1 MPKVLP
7 FCFIHYRYVNSWP
20 IKFNFTNHSKHM
32 SKLHQSFTKHLTCI
46 ERNKTTNCDQEMT
59 NKEKKQETRS
69 TKVKDVMKN
78 KEIKIISLEK

>member
-1 MPKVLP
+1 MSTPGLSNSTLP
-7 FCFIHYRYVNSWP
+7 IIQSTCQNYIQ
-20 IKFNFTNHSKHM
+20 TT
-32 SKLHQSFTKHLTCI
+32 SFTKHLTCI